1 VKNILGMLTKVT
13 KQGEK
18 LTKQG
23 EKVAKQG
30 EKVLGL

>member
-1 VKNILGMLTKVT
+1 VKKFWGMLTKVT

-18 LTKQG
+18 VAKQG